1 MADND
6 NAFTPAWQTT
16 TMTMP
21 SPQHGADDDDGN
33 ATPMANA
40 MAKTMMTTPPTMT
53 MTAPYHLHSTF
64 TLSHQPPQHA
74 HSDDG
79 DNI

>member
-1 MADND
+1 MADNND
-6 NAFTPAWQTT
+6 AFTPARQTT
-16 TMTMP
+16 TTTMP
-21 SPQHGADDDDGN
+21 SPQHGTDDDNGD

-40 MAKTMMTTPPTMT
+40 TAMTMM

-64 TLSHQPPQHA
+64 TLSHQPPQHT